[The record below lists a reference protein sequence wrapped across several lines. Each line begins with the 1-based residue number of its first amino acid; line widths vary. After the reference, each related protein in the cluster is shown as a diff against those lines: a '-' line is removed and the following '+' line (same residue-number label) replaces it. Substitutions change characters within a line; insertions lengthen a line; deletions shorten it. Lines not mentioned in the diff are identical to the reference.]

1 MPVMNS
7 QKKRIEVDLIIPPH
21 QLSAEQEKM
30 ITVALQAER
39 TRLEEMSTT
48 K

>member
-7 QKKRIEVDLIIPPH
+7 QKKRIDVDLIIPPH
-21 QLSAEQEKM
+21 QLSAEQELM
-30 ITVALQAER
+30 ISQAIEAER
-39 TRLEEMSTT
+39 NRRMQQSAG